1 MGTSPFL
8 VGLTLS
14 FFFVGVWAH
23 IRNGRVY
30 SLLFVEGRLVVHI
43 RVEEGVEGTTRL
55 AAASSSSSPP
65 PYLFRAAFMSE
76 SDPPS
81 PPRKGTE
88 RAFCG
93 ELFLWPGMLLFS
105 HPPPFHV
112 VAEKRGKEAF
122 SFPFLVPFYSPPF
135 SLCRFMVVGFLCRSP
150 SPPTE
155 MRLGIRETRKGRGGM
170 EGAEDQSG

>member
-1 MGTSPFL
+1 MCAHSKWARLFSALCRRAAGCTHTGGGGRRGDNKARLLLLLLLAPSLFISSSIHVRVRP
-8 VGLTLS
+8 S
-14 FFFVGVWAH
+14 FPSKKRNGKSLLWRTFFVAWD
-23 IRNGRVY
+23 
-30 SLLFVEGRLVVHI
+30 
-43 RVEEGVEGTTRL
+43 
-55 AAASSSSSPP
+55 AA
-65 PYLFRAAFMSE
+65 
-76 SDPPS
+76 
-81 PPRKGTE
+81 
-88 RAFCG
+88 
-93 ELFLWPGMLLFS
+93 FS
-105 HPPPFHV
+105 HPPLFHV